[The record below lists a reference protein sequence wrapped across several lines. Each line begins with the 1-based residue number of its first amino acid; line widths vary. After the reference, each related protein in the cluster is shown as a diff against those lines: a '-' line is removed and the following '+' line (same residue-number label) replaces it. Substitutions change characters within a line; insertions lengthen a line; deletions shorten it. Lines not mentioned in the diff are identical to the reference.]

1 MKEIRFVLYK
11 ATFHFLLRLPNA
23 FYATLFTLAFP
34 IYKALHTKRA
44 YGRVARHLEKAR
56 RFQEQYANGTPFP
69 LQKTTP
75 RDVFKG
81 IFWNALDSYRG
92 LAHFRSVEDR
102 IVYENEEIIREAVK
116 LGPIAAI
123 SIHQGAF
130 ELLHRSL
137 CRYSENV
144 HLITDSVGDQ
154 TFRKVLK
161 ELRSTPHLTEYHP
174 EETGKL
180 IRNLFSRN
188 ESSNGILAMVVD
200 QGRNTKGN
208 SVELFGRKSTLYLRL
223 PQKVN
228 QMGAGIVIFRTWT
241 ESSPLRRIII
251 RFEKYYPP
259 KSDGLIE
266 DITKEIETWIAE
278 HPEQWSWNYHQNFRE
293 AQDSPR

>member
-1 MKEIRFVLYK
+1 MLKVKSGTYKVLLYI
-11 ATFHFLLRLPNA
+11 LLRLPDI
-23 FYATLFTLAFP
+23 FYSTLFAVAFP
-34 IYKALHTKRA
+34 VYKALHTKRA
-44 YGRVARHLEKAR
+44 YGRVVHHLEKAR
-56 RFQEQYANGTPFP
+56 KHQEQLANGTPFP

-92 LAHFRSVEDR
+92 LARFKSVEQR
-102 IVYENEEIIREAVK
+102 IVFENEDIIREAVK

-144 HLITDSVGDQ
+144 HLITDSVGDDA
-154 TFRKVLK
+154 FRKILQD
-161 ELRSTPHLTEYHP
+161 LRSDPHLTEYHP

-180 IRNLFSRN
+180 IRNLFTKGNSK
-188 ESSNGILAMVVD
+188 GILAMVVD

-208 SVELFGRKSTLYLRL
+208 AVELFGRKSTLYLRL

-241 ESSPLRRIII
+241 ESSPTNRIII

-266 DITKEIETWIAE
+266 DISKKIETWIAE